1 MKNRSH
7 LKNVFWLNVFVG
19 ASFKILKILESA
31 CGLRPTKN
39 IKSDGESGFAWKLG
53 PAATLN
59 QNTIFEKASKLLR
72 TAAVVLILLMTASVS
87 AEQNEVFIIKVAD
100 AISPGTAEFIKTGIR
115 TAEERA
121 ATAVI
126 IELDTPGGL
135 AESMRLIVQ
144 NILASKVPIAVFV
157 SPSGARAASAGVMIT
172 MAADVAAMAP
182 GTNIGAA
189 HPVGAGGKD
198 IDGKMSEKVIND
210 MVAQA
215 KSVAEKRG
223 RNAQWVE
230 AAIRESVSV
239 TETEALEKNVIDL
252 VAQDIDDL
260 INQLNGRELEGKGVL
275 DLGDVK
281 KVFHEETLRTK
292 ILKTISNPNIAY
304 ILMMIGLAGLYFELS
319 HPGAIFPG
327 VIGGIALIL
336 AFFAL
341 QTLPINYAGVLL
353 IVLAIIFFI
362 MEMKITSYGLLS
374 VAGVVS
380 LLLGSLM
387 LFEGSTSDMKVSL
400 QVLLPTVILISGFF
414 VAVASLVFRA
424 QISRPTT
431 GSKGLVGEIGVVKKA
446 LRPDGKVFVHG
457 ELWNARA
464 KEPLD
469 ENVKVR
475 VVKVVNLVLEVESL
489 DEGATA

>member
-1 MKNRSH
+1 MKTKIFLIAILS
-7 LKNVFWLNVFVG
+7 LALLG
-19 ASFKILKILESA
+19 AKIVKAESNA
-31 CGLRPTKN
+31 
-39 IKSDGESGFAWKLG
+39 IY
-53 PAATLN
+53 
-59 QNTIFEKASKLLR
+59 
-72 TAAVVLILLMTASVS
+72 
-87 AEQNEVFIIKVAD
+87 IIRIAD
-100 AISPGTAEFIKTGIR
+100 AISPGTTEFIKSGIK
-115 TAEERA
+115 TAEENA
-121 ATAVI
+121 AACII

-144 NILASKVPIAVFV
+144 KILSSRVPVVVFV

-198 IDGKMSEKVIND
+198 IDGTMSEKIIND

-223 RNAQWVE
+223 RNAKWVE
-230 AAIRESVSV
+230 DAIRESVSV
-239 TETEALEKNVIDL
+239 TETEALKENIIDII
-252 VAQDIDDL
+252 AKDMDDL
-260 INQLNGRELEGKGVL
+260 IRQLNGREIKDRGKL
-275 DLGDVK
+275 DLDEAN
-281 KVFHEETLRTK
+281 KVILEETLRTK
-292 ILKTISNPNIAY
+292 ILRTISNPNIAY

-336 AFFAL
+336 AFFAM
-341 QTLPINYAGVLL
+341 QTLPVNYAGILL

-374 VAGVVS
+374 VAGIVS

-387 LFEGSTSDMKVSL
+387 LFEADTTGMKLSL
-400 QVLLPTVILISGFF
+400 QVVLPTIIVISVFF

-424 QISRPTT
+424 QRLKPAT
-431 GSKGLVGEIGVVKKA
+431 GSGGLVGEIGIVKKA
-446 LRPDGKVFVHG
+446 LTLEGKVFVHG

-469 ENVKVR
+469 EAVKVR
-475 VVKVVNLVLEVESL
+475 VVKVVNLVLEVESV
-489 DEGATA
+489 DESAA

>member
-1 MKNRSH
+1 MK
-7 LKNVFWLNVFVG
+7 
-19 ASFKILKILESA
+19 
-31 CGLRPTKN
+31 T
-39 IKSDGESGFAWKLG
+39 
-53 PAATLN
+53 
-59 QNTIFEKASKLLR
+59 KLLGI
-72 TAAVVLILLMTASVS
+72 AALMLFLLIATQVL
-87 AEQNEVFIIKVAD
+87 AEQSEVYIIKVAD
-100 AISPGTAEFIKTGIR
+100 AISPGTADFIKTGIK
-115 TAEERA
+115 TAEEKA
-121 ATAVI
+121 ATVII

-144 NILASKVPIAVFV
+144 NILGSKVPVVVFV

-198 IDGKMSEKVIND
+198 IDGTMSEKIIND

-215 KSVAEKRG
+215 QSVAEQRG

-239 TETEALEKNVIDL
+239 TETEALKENIIDL
-252 VAQDIDDL
+252 IAQDTDDL
-260 INQLNGRELEGKGVL
+260 IKQLNGRELRDKGVL
-275 DLGDVK
+275 NLANPK
-281 KVFHEETLRTK
+281 KVVLEETLRTK

-336 AFFAL
+336 AFFAM
-341 QTLPINYAGVLL
+341 QTLPVNYAGILL

-374 VAGVVS
+374 VAGIVS

-387 LFEGSTSDMKVSL
+387 LFEAPTADMKLSL
-400 QVLLPTVILISGFF
+400 RVVLPTVILISGFF

-424 QISRPTT
+424 QISKPAT
-431 GSKGLVGEIGVVKKA
+431 GSMGLVGEIGVVKKA
-446 LRPDGKVFVHG
+446 LTPEGKVFVHG

-469 ENVKVR
+469 QNVKVR
-475 VVKVVNLVLEVESL
+475 VVKVVNLILEVESV
-489 DEGATA
+489 DEGLVV